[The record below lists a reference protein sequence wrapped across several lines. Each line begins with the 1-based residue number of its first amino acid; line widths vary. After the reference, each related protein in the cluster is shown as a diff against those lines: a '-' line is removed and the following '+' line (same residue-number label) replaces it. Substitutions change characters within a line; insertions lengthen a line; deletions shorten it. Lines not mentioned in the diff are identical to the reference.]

1 MITST
6 DVTVQNMSFS
16 QGLFLSSS
24 DKWQSLITM
33 SGKGG
38 RREGVSCG
46 ASISL
51 KFFLWMNSQT
61 NFFFWLAVLKELV
74 MSRTTYLNPFQSWIL

>member
-1 MITST
+1 
-6 DVTVQNMSFS
+6 
-16 QGLFLSSS
+16 
-24 DKWQSLITM
+24 M

-38 RREGVSCG
+38 RRGGVSCG

-51 KFFLWMNSQT
+51 KFFLWMDSQP
-61 NFFFWLAVLKELV
+61 NFFFLLAVLKELV